1 MDWQKVVQGL
11 LALMMLTGGVLHA
24 QPHPPCTRMVVTADP
39 AYPPLHWF
47 DGDNLQG
54 ASVEI
59 AKRVLTDLKIDFD
72 IRPVGPFPRVMA
84 LAERGEVDMVAT
96 LKRTPEREAFLLY
109 PKTPALQNPVAV
121 FTAKDLPLNYRDRA
135 DLIGLRGAMARGN
148 VFGNGLDDFIRDR
161 LNVQEVNRPDASFG
175 LMLMGRAD
183 YFITG
188 YYTGM
193 ALILKR
199 GDESSF
205 VAKEPF
211 LVDTPNYLALTRNGK
226 CADKLEQID
235 ARLAT
240 LKKSGVLDEIVRA
253 SIQRWKARPVMVER

>member
-1 MDWQKVVQGL
+1 MIWRKVAQSLLVGWLLTCSL
-11 LALMMLTGGVLHA
+11 LA
-24 QPHPPCTRMVVTADP
+24 QSQCTRMVVTSDP
-39 AYPPLHWF
+39 AYPPLHWY
-47 DGDNLQG
+47 DGDTLQG
-54 ASVEI
+54 ASIEI
-59 AKRVLTDLKIDFD
+59 AKRVLSDLKIDYE
-72 IRPVGPFPRVMA
+72 IRSVGPFPRVMA
-84 LAERGEVDMVAT
+84 LAERGEVDMVVT
-96 LKRTPEREAFLLY
+96 LKKTPEREAFLLY
-109 PKTPALQNPVAV
+109 PKTIALQNPVAA
-121 FTAKDLPLNYRDRA
+121 FTAKDLPLVYRDKA

-148 VFGNGLDDFIRDR
+148 VFGNGLDEYIKEK
-161 LNVQEVNRPDASFG
+161 LNVQEVNRPDASFS

-183 YFITG
+183 YFLTG

-199 GDESSF
+199 GDEANF

-240 LKKSGVLDEIVRA
+240 LKKTGVLDEILRA
-253 SIQRWKARPVMVER
+253 SFSRWKNHPVMVER

>member
-199 GDESSF
+199 GDEASF

-226 CADKLEQID
+226 CADKLELID
-235 ARLAT
+235 ARLAV

>member
-1 MDWQKVVQGL
+1 MLWKKVAYGL
-11 LALMMLTGGVLHA
+11 LGGLVALCCTAVQA
-24 QPHPPCTRMVVTADP
+24 QCTRLVVSADP

-47 DGDNLQG
+47 DGDTLQG
-54 ASVEI
+54 ASIDI
-59 AKRVLTDLKIDFD
+59 AKRVLTDLKIDFE
-72 IRPVGPFPRVMA
+72 IRSVGPFPRVMA

-109 PKTPALQNPVAV
+109 PKTVALQNPVAV
-121 FTAKDLPLNYRDRA
+121 FTTRDSPLVFRDKS
-135 DLIGLRGAMARGN
+135 DLIGLRGTMARGN
-148 VFGNGLDDFIRDR
+148 VFGSGVDEFIKDK
-161 LNVQEVNRPDASFG
+161 LTVQEVNRPDTSFS
-175 LMLMGRAD
+175 LMLLGRAD

-193 ALILKR
+193 ALIWKR
-199 GDESSF
+199 GDEEHM

-235 ARLAT
+235 ARLAV
-240 LKKSGVLDEIVRA
+240 LKKNGVIDEILRTN
-253 SIQRWKARPVMVER
+253 IQRWKNRPVMVER